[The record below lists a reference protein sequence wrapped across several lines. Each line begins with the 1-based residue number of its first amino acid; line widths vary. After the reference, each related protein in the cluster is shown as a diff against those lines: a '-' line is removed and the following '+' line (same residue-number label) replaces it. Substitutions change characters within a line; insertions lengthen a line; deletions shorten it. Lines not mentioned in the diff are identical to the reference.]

1 MDISVGQ
8 PKPFVQYQVR
18 ERRMCMLPAAAQE
31 QFYGCKCGRGRHIND
46 RDFVVHRRKPP
57 VAGRQNR
64 AKCQQHDGCR
74 GFASDAPQD
83 KKLGGRRLSLDWA
96 IYQMV
101 RMLLRINRSVE
112 CGSYSLDFD
121 LFRFPRIPARCW
133 YHLCGTIFDAR
144 LNKKGKKAGKLS
156 TVNPA
161 KMYSNPKPSRA
172 DLRTSLPTSTRLLW
186 LALSLLLCGV
196 PAPAQPQLGPAMP
209 PAPNGSATAPEPAA
223 SSLEQSNQQSSQRP
237 NQPADPQSPGS
248 ISGTV
253 VDPSGAA
260 VTGAHVVLTRDD
272 KTPKQEVLSGEDGQ
286 FSFVGVP
293 PGPFQISVVSELFT
307 TQKVAAILHPGEFLV
322 LPQIVFALAT
332 AVTQVQV
339 SVPRFEVA
347 EEELKVEE
355 KQRIFGVIPNF
366 YVSYIPNAAPLAS
379 KQKFELAWRSTID
392 PVNFVITGAVAGVQ
406 QATNTP
412 SGYGQGAQ
420 GYAKRYGASYADL
433 VTGTFIGGA
442 ILPSLLKQDPRYFY
456 KGTGTVRS
464 RVLYAIANSVICKG
478 DNGHWQPNYSSILG
492 SLAAGGISN
501 LYYPAENRN
510 GAGLTFENALI
521 GIGETAAT
529 NLLQEFVIRKL
540 TPNVSHQQSATP

>member
-1 MDISVGQ
+1 MPPTPSG
-8 PKPFVQYQVR
+8 
-18 ERRMCMLPAAAQE
+18 LPA
-31 QFYGCKCGRGRHIND
+31 
-46 RDFVVHRRKPP
+46 V
-57 VAGRQNR
+57 
-64 AKCQQHDGCR
+64 
-74 GFASDAPQD
+74 
-83 KKLGGRRLSLDWA
+83 
-96 IYQMV
+96 
-101 RMLLRINRSVE
+101 
-112 CGSYSLDFD
+112 
-121 LFRFPRIPARCW
+121 
-133 YHLCGTIFDAR
+133 
-144 LNKKGKKAGKLS
+144 
-156 TVNPA
+156 
-161 KMYSNPKPSRA
+161 
-172 DLRTSLPTSTRLLW
+172 
-186 LALSLLLCGV
+186 
-196 PAPAQPQLGPAMP
+196 
-209 PAPNGSATAPEPAA
+209 PEPAA
-223 SSLEQSNQQSSQRP
+223 SSLEQSNQQSNQRP

-253 VDPSGAA
+253 VDPSGAT

-392 PVNFVITGAVAGVQ
+392 PVNFAITGVVAGVQ

-456 KGTGTVRS
+456 KGTGSVRS